1 MHRHRIAAGLTAL
14 LLLLLVPS
22 AHGARWVQVQGPVL
36 TPTLPWEGVA
46 ANEPTVIWD
55 HGRYRLWYTAAWHHC
70 RIGYAESR
78 DGIHWAKR
86 SQPLLRNACH
96 SNVVKTKLGFHI
108 YSVSENGRTLS
119 VTATHDG
126 IHMVSQP
133 RTVMRSRPGMWDNG
147 TLANTFA
154 WRTATGWHMLYEGGH
169 TLNGATTGWQVAFAH
184 PGRGLTW
191 GHSPNPLWNL
201 GFDGGIVGGP
211 WIDGNCLYFH
221 ATTVRHV
228 LPTDIYRRCGSL
240 QHPGKPEL
248 VVGRTQSWEVD
259 QVADATIA
267 RAPGHRPLMLFSGL
281 DNMRPYAAIG
291 AAWLR

>member
-1 MHRHRIAAGLTAL
+1 LYCALAAASGSGSAPAPGPAALRSGRTQPSTPPCTAA
-14 LLLLLVPS
+14 S
-22 AHGARWVQVQGPVL
+22 SQ
-36 TPTLPWEGVA
+36 TPTATARTTSPSLS
-46 ANEPTVIWD
+46 EPAS
-55 HGRYRLWYTAAWHHC
+55 H
-70 RIGYAESR
+70 
-78 DGIHWAKR
+78 
-86 SQPLLRNACH
+86 
-96 SNVVKTKLGFHI
+96 
-108 YSVSENGRTLS
+108 
-119 VTATHDG
+119 AT
-126 IHMVSQP
+126 
-133 RTVMRSRPGMWDNG
+133 
-147 TLANTFA
+147 
-154 WRTATGWHMLYEGGH
+154 
-169 TLNGATTGWQVAFAH
+169 
-184 PGRGLTW
+184 
-191 GHSPNPLWNL
+191 L